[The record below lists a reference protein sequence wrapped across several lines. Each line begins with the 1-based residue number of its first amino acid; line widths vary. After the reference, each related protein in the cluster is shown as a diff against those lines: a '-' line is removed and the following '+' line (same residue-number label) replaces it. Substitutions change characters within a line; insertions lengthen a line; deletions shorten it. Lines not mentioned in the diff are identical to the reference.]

1 MAVRCSAIETGDFKF
16 YIEYQNN
23 VGYNIK
29 TTLEIIMLIEAE
41 SVLEAIIE
49 KFNLS
54 ETAEITKHQNTG
66 RHDNDYTIA
75 LKQIQSLLS
84 GEENTSETIYVPG
97 GAGVVRVSLEVIEP
111 NTVSVQSVGFTP
123 PGSPKEFVYKQ
134 HSQSLT
140 HH

>member
-1 MAVRCSAIETGDFKF
+1 
-16 YIEYQNN
+16 
-23 VGYNIK
+23 
-29 TTLEIIMLIEAE
+29 MLIDAE
-41 SVLEAIIE
+41 SVLKAIIE

-54 ETAEITKHQNTG
+54 ETAEIAKRQNTG

-75 LKQIQSLLS
+75 SKQMQSLLS

-97 GAGVVRVSLEVIEP
+97 GAGVVRVRLEVIGP
-111 NTVSVQSVGFTP
+111 STVSVQSVGFTP
-123 PGSPKEFVYKQ
+123 PGCPKEFVYKQ